1 MSNPQIA
8 KRYAQA
14 LFQVA
19 LEHQAVGTVGDEL
32 RVVKQ
37 VVESN
42 PGLTSVLN
50 SPKLSLGKK
59 KEILKQ
65 AFASAS
71 PFVQNL
77 LMILVDRHREGH
89 IAEVA
94 DKFIELA
101 NEEKGIAEAVVYSVQ
116 PLTGPQEEAISL
128 GFAPKVG
135 KLKLQIK
142 NITDPNLLGGVKLR
156 IGNRIFDGSL
166 RGKLDRLERKLLS

>member
-1 MSNPQIA
+1 MSNPQLA

-19 LEHQAVGTVGDEL
+19 SEHQAAGTVEEEL

-37 VVESN
+37 VVENN
-42 PGLTSVLN
+42 PGLTSVLS
-50 SPKLSLGKK
+50 SPKLTLEKK
-59 KEILKQ
+59 KELLKQ

-77 LMILVDRHREGH
+77 LMILVDRHRESQ

-94 DKFIELA
+94 DKYIELS
-101 NEEKGIAEAVVYSVQ
+101 NESKGIAEAVVYTVQ

-128 GFAPKVG
+128 GFAPQVG
-135 KLKLQIK
+135 KLKLQIQ
-142 NITDPNLLGGVKLR
+142 NITDPNLLGGAKLR

-166 RGKLDRLERKLLS
+166 RGKLDRLERKLLG